1 MAVLSL
7 FKAIWDNDE
16 FGAIQAI
23 YGEGQV
29 DINSPLTEQER
40 AELKEY
46 ITQQNEFLIQNGV
59 MSVDQLLGKGPVS
72 GLLEAGQTPLL
83 ATLCLERM
91 EIALILLNSDF
102 LKPEDMEIC
111 NNFKVSPIVMASMIG
126 NNYSYSKDLESL
138 ENQLSEEELINKIN
152 QSKEIFDKIH
162 DLNPSMLVKTNIQM
176 HEADSESALQ
186 YSPQLYHLSSH
197 AFSETLKYVVSKHK
211 DALGLL
217 NDMPM
222 GGEIAMAALDNMEK
236 LSFVLDLYPGWL
248 IKNAPNESSPII
260 YAVERINGKG
270 AEDGKKL
277 ELVFRK
283 LNELDKNLIN
293 SYHKTGSMDTLLS
306 SAGRAAN
313 KFAFDIMLEK
323 GANPNAIIGLKG
335 RSTKD
340 AIEARSRHSSG
351 EEAEIYKSM
360 LDKLEN
366 YTPNNRLQEDISA
379 GAEEVADLEPSI
391 NSIDME
397 EINHANEILNELL
410 DYNPE
415 CGMLFM
421 EYSANKTESNKNA
434 LKGSLNSE
442 FSTTGAKVVQNA
454 LDWLEGDI
462 VDSSGIAVSHLGEE
476 SDSETF

>member
-1 MAVLSL
+1 MAILSL
-7 FKAIWDNDE
+7 FKAIWDNNE
-16 FGAIQAI
+16 SGAIQAI
-23 YGEGQV
+23 YGDGLI
-29 DINSPLTEQER
+29 DINSPLTEEER

-46 ITQQNEFLIQNGV
+46 IIQQNESLIQNGV

-91 EIALILLNSDF
+91 EVALALLNSGL

-126 NNYSYSKDLESL
+126 NNYSYSKDLKNL

-162 DLNPSMLVKTNIQM
+162 NLNPSMLVKTNIQM
-176 HEADSESALQ
+176 HGADSENILQ
-186 YSPQLYHLSSH
+186 DFPQLYHLSFQ
-197 AFSETLKYVVSKHK
+197 AFPDTLEHVMSQYKEI
-211 DALGLL
+211 LGLS

-222 GGEIAMAALDNMEK
+222 GGEIAIAALYNMKK

-248 IKNAPNESSPII
+248 IQNLPNESSPIL
-260 YAVERINGKG
+260 YAVEHINGKG
-270 AEDGKKL
+270 AEDRQKL
-277 ELVFRK
+277 ELVFGK
-283 LNELDKNLIN
+283 LNELDENLIN
-293 SYHKTGSMDTLLS
+293 SYHKAGGMDTLLS
-306 SAGRAAN
+306 SAGRTAN

-323 GANPNAIIGLKG
+323 GANPNAIVGLKG

-340 AIEARSRHSSG
+340 AIEARYIHSSG

-360 LDKLEN
+360 LDRLEN
-366 YTPNNRLQEDISA
+366 YTPNNQLQQNLSA
-379 GAEEVADLEPSI
+379 GAEEVTDLEPSI
-391 NSIDME
+391 NSTDME
-397 EINHANEILNELL
+397 EINHGNEILNELL

-421 EYSANKTESNKNA
+421 EYSADKTESNKNT
-434 LKGSLNSE
+434 LKDGLNNE
-442 FSTTGAKVVQNA
+442 FSTTGATIIKDA
-454 LDWLEGDI
+454 LDWLEGDA
-462 VDSSGIAVSHLGEE
+462 VDSSGIGVSHLGEE
-476 SDSETF
+476 SYSETF